1 MRVGTYLVAP
11 AVAALLFA
19 IGGGAAADEAA
30 VKYREAVMEAVGG
43 HTKALG
49 AIVKGEVA
57 HVGDL
62 KAHVAALDA
71 LATMSQHIFP
81 TAPESE
87 KSELLPAAWEKPQE
101 FKQALVAYET
111 AAGRPAPRASRRR
124 SASSPRPARAAT
136 IRSRRRTKGRRQ
148 SLTVG
153 GRAQ

>member
-11 AVAALLFA
+11 AAAALLFA

-101 FKQALVAYET
+101 FKQALVAFET
-111 AAGRPAPRASRRR
+111 AAGGL
-124 SASSPRPARAAT
+124 ARAAAADP
-136 IRSRRRTKGRRQ
+136 SPKGIAPAFGELAKTCK
-148 SLTVG
+148 SCHDSFKKKD
-153 GRAQ
+153 